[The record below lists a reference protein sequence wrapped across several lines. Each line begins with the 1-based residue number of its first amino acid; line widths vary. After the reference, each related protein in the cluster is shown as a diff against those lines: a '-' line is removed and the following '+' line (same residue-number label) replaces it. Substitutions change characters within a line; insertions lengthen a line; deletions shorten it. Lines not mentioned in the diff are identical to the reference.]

1 MPLSTHYKLVSLA
14 LALASISQAAAPDRI
29 TRPVNASQSRVL
41 TGNIQPQA
49 EARWDRGAVDPAM
62 PMNDVVL
69 IVRPS
74 QTQQAELDRLLID
87 QQNPGSPS
95 YHQWLSPEV
104 FANRFGL
111 SPSDHSK
118 IVAWLHS
125 EGLTVHESGRGRNW
139 VAFSGTAGQISK
151 TLRTSIHRFEVGGEV
166 HYANTFEPSVPE
178 ALSDVVG
185 GFLGLNDFHL
195 QSMIRSVTPEY
206 NSGGSHY
213 LAPPDW
219 ATVYNVAPLYQAGI
233 DGTGQSI
240 VVVGESDVPITDIR
254 TFRARFGLPANDPKM
269 LLYGTDPGYNNAQVE
284 GDLDLEWAGAI
295 APKATIYYVFGS
307 NAITAITAAV
317 SANLAPVITASYSGC
332 EIGWRLNYWRA
343 IAQQANAQ
351 GITIV
356 NSSGDSGAAGCDLQ
370 GALPMAAAG
379 RSVVFPAVLPEVT
392 GVGGT
397 QLSEGTGSYWA
408 AANGT
413 NLTSALSYIPEVVWN
428 ESGAT
433 GLAASG
439 GGASLL
445 YAKPAW
451 QTGPGVPNDNARHV
465 PDVAMSAAAHDAY
478 TLTYNGAN
486 YFIAGTSAS
495 TPSFAGLLAL
505 LNQYQVSKGY
515 QASPGMGN
523 INPQLY
529 RLAQDVP
536 AVFHDVTAGSNV
548 VPCSQGSPDCLTGS
562 YGYQAAAGYDMA
574 TGLGS
579 VDANALVTQWHTD
592 SRGVS
597 TTLFLNTLRATVNDT
612 IGMTANVVSAASQ
625 GDTSAVP
632 TGTVSFSANGVA
644 LGTSPLHT
652 VGSIQEA
659 DLFFPAYQ
667 LGVTGT
673 VPIVAEYSG
682 DTAFSPGGVTKSI
695 VITIPIGASAIIPT
709 APDTVWPA
717 APDAEGLAWSAPLAL
732 REVAGVASL
741 LTGFSIDGVAQ
752 PLEQYF
758 PAPQIAP
765 LTTVSTTVVLRN
777 LDTPATRTFGFTGID
792 ANGNS
797 WSRQIQVNYLGT
809 VPDGFPVLTATPLV
823 VAQNPA
829 ADPSC
834 QWAVQLNA
842 DETGGNGNLQETS
855 LVVGGVDWTSRIPAL
870 FGTLRLAP
878 WAGLQGQVCI
888 GGAVPPATQI
898 ITLTTTSGG
907 TPYSQNVTVS
917 LTGPPAKPT
926 KLSTSSATVTIP
938 TLGHATGATLG
949 VQLDDPKATW
959 TASIFPANRTTSW
972 LGLSSYSGTGSASLT
987 LTASPAGF
995 EPGVYRATLVIQS
1008 PTAVPQTV
1016 NVPVMYVLG
1025 PTASNS
1031 AITSVLNSANYS
1043 SSVSPGMVVAVFGSD
1058 LASTVASASTNP
1070 LPVTLGGVSATV
1082 NGISAPLA
1090 YVSPTQMNLQ
1100 IPYEAGAGPSVI
1112 GINNN
1117 GSITGYQF
1125 QISAA
1130 APGILS
1136 DADGNVFPTATMTAT
1151 GIGTVLVSGAGEVT
1165 NFLATGWASTSAST
1179 YKPVLP
1185 LSVMV
1190 GGVPVF
1196 IQSVGEAAG
1205 LFGMT
1210 SVRFTLPSTV
1220 AAGVQPVVVTV
1231 NGVAS
1236 QPANITVQ

>member
-1 MPLSTHYKLVSLA
+1 MPQSTHYKLISLA
-14 LALASISQAAAPDRI
+14 FVLASISQAAAPDRI
-29 TRPVNASQSRVL
+29 TRQVNASQSRAL
-41 TGNIQPQA
+41 TGNTQPQA
-49 EARWDRGAVDPAM
+49 EARFDRGAVDPGM
-62 PMNDVVL
+62 PMNYVVL

-74 QTQQAELDRLLID
+74 QAQQAELDRLLVD

-104 FANRFGL
+104 FGNRFGL

-125 EGLTVHESGRGRNW
+125 EGLTVNVSGRGRNW

-151 TLRTSIHRFEVGGEV
+151 TLRTPIHRFEVGGEL
-166 HYANTFEPSVPE
+166 HYANTVEPSVPE
-178 ALSDVVG
+178 ALSEVVG

-195 QSMIRSVTPEY
+195 QPMIRKVTPEY

-240 VVVGESDVPITDIR
+240 VVVGESDVPIADIR
-254 TFRARFGLPANDPKM
+254 AFRTRFGLPANDPKM
-269 LLYGTDPGYNNAQVE
+269 LLYGGTDPGFNDAQIE

-317 SANLAPVITASYSGC
+317 SANLSPVITVSYGSC
-332 EIGWRLNYWRA
+332 EIGWRLSYWRA

-351 GITIV
+351 GITIL
-356 NSSGDSGAAGCDLQ
+356 NSSGDSGAAGCDAQ
-370 GALPMAAAG
+370 GSLPMAAAG
-379 RSVVFPAVLPEVT
+379 RSVDFPAVLPEVT

-397 QLSEGTGSYWA
+397 QLAEGTGSYWA
-408 AANGT
+408 TTNGT
-413 NLTSALSYIPEVVWN
+413 NLTSALSYIPEVAWN
-428 ESGAT
+428 DTDAT
-433 GLAASG
+433 GLLASG

-445 YAKPAW
+445 YARPAW

-478 TLTYNGAN
+478 TVTYNSAN
-486 YFIAGTSAS
+486 YFVNGTSAS
-495 TPSFAGLLAL
+495 SPSFAGVIAL

-536 AVFHDVTAGSNV
+536 AVFHDVTSGNNV
-548 VPCSQGSPDCLTGS
+548 VPCSQGSPDCGTGS

-579 VDANALVTQWHTD
+579 VDANSLVTQWHTD
-592 SRGVS
+592 AKGV
-597 TTLFLNTLRATVNDT
+597 TTSLFLNASRVTVNDT
-612 IGMTANVVSAASQ
+612 IGMTASVFSAASQ
-625 GDTSAVP
+625 GDTSTLP

-652 VGSIQEA
+652 VGGIQEA

-673 VPIVAEYSG
+673 VTIVAEYSG
-682 DTAFSPGGVTKSI
+682 DTAFGPGGVTKSV

-717 APDAEGLAWSAPLAL
+717 APDAQGLAWSAPLAL

-741 LTGFSIDGVAQ
+741 LTGFTIDGIAQ
-752 PLEQYF
+752 PLGQYF

-765 LTTVSTTVVLRN
+765 LTTISTTVVLRN
-777 LDTPATRTFGFTGID
+777 LDTPATRTFGFTGVD
-792 ANGNS
+792 VNGNS
-797 WSRQIQVNYLGT
+797 WSRQIAVSYLASPPGN
-809 VPDGFPVLTATPLV
+809 FPVLTATPLV

-842 DETGGNGNLQETS
+842 DETGGNGNLEEAS
-855 LVVGGVDWTSRIPAL
+855 LVVGGVDWTKAIPGL

-878 WAGLQGQVCI
+878 WAGLQGQICL
-888 GGAVPPATQI
+888 GGIVPPATQM

-907 TPYSQNVTVS
+907 QPYSQNVTVS
-917 LTGPPAKPT
+917 LTGPAANPAK
-926 KLSTSSATVTIP
+926 LSASPATVTIP
-938 TLGHATGATLG
+938 SSQTPAGATLG
-949 VQLDDPKATW
+949 VQLDDPKASW

-995 EPGVYRATLVIQS
+995 EPGVYRANLVIQS

-1016 NVPVMYVLG
+1016 TVPILYVWG
-1025 PTASNS
+1025 PTTADS
-1031 AITSVLNSANYS
+1031 AITAVLNSANYS
-1043 SSVSPGMVVAVFGSD
+1043 SAVSPGMVVGVFGTD
-1058 LASTVASASTNP
+1058 LASTIASASSNP
-1070 LPVTLGGVSATV
+1070 LPATLGGVSATV

-1090 YVSPTQMNLQ
+1090 YVSPTQINLQ

-1117 GSITGYQF
+1117 GNITGYQF

-1136 DADGNVFPTATMTAT
+1136 DADGNVLPTAVMTT
-1151 GIGTVLVSGAGEVT
+1151 GTGTILVAGAGEVT
-1165 NFLATGWASTSAST
+1165 NFLPTGAASPSASL

-1185 LSVMV
+1185 LSVTV
-1190 GGVPVF
+1190 GGVPAF
-1196 IQSVGEAAG
+1196 IQSVGEAVG
-1205 LFGMT
+1205 LVGMT